1 MPAAVFSLT
10 GAGSEKCWQTY
21 AAGIYRSRVMSGEDW
36 DGGVTIEKPIPT
48 AAQDCASREWYE
60 LNKAGSKLKLHVI
73 LKPGNAG
80 KATSQSS
87 RSTNRIFNII
97 WL

>member
-60 LNKAGSKLKLHVI
+60 LNKAGSKLKKLVVHD
-73 LKPGNAG
+73 LNNEG
-80 KATSQSS
+80 
-87 RSTNRIFNII
+87 
-97 WL
+97 